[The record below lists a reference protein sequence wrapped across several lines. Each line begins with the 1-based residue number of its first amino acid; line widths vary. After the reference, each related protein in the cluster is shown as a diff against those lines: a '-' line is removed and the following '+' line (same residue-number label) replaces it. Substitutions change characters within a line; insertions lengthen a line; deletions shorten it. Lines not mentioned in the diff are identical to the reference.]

1 MPAVASGNSMP
12 KHETRIIVDSMVWII
27 TPPFHHF
34 IMASETAGKDT
45 TVSLKISPIA
55 GSGQLVDDWLDWIF
69 C

>member
-1 MPAVASGNSMP
+1 MP
-12 KHETRIIVDSMVWII
+12 KRETRFIVDWMVWII

-34 IMASETAGKDT
+34 IMAFETAGKDT

-55 GSGQLVDDWLDWIF
+55 GPGWLVDDWWDWVF